1 MISQE
6 MKKADGILKQQKTFI
21 YLVQKIQENMQQKY
35 LIIYQ
40 NQKQ

>member
-21 YLVQKIQENMQQKY
+21 FQVQKKIKRM
-35 LIIYQ
+35 
-40 NQKQ
+40 

>member
-1 MISQE
+1 MSLIYL
-6 MKKADGILKQQKTFI
+6 DIRILKQQKTFI